1 MIHFQGRQLCQNC
14 FCLLSEK
21 VSNLKRKLFIV
32 FSSCGL
38 HVHSLTGLTLPTSDP
53 IYSKAKNRVNKSEK
67 RNTKTDTQI
76 TVVKADKRNSK
87 MDTQMMIVENKPP
100 RQDEN
105 KEPRNNKGDNVN
117 NKSMAKTTES
127 RKNKKNRRDKEND
140 RVPDIGLS
148 VDDNTITV
156 PTMSVSSVMSSGMDG
171 NKGKKLTPSNK
182 KKKGER
188 FGRDV
193 TVGSSTTGL

>member
-38 HVHSLTGLTLPTSDP
+38 NVHSLTGLTLPTSDP
-53 IYSKAKNRVNKSEK
+53 IYSKA
-67 RNTKTDTQI
+67 